1 MRASRTILAFGLLV
15 ASAATVTA
23 THSND
28 ANGDPAVHTN
38 SGVMTTEP
46 SASPLQFDISA
57 VTPSSVFS
65 DAHDSAGRTPS
76 ASRRAQTVSTPD
88 SRSARGFSSAEMSQ
102 RRVRLDAVSPDR
114 LLLFWV
120 RERERELRSFL
131 K

>member
-1 MRASRTILAFGLLV
+1 MRASHAVLAFGLLV

-23 THSND
+23 NHNSD
-28 ANGDPAVHTN
+28 ANNDPIAHTYTGN
-38 SGVMTTEP
+38 ELDG
-46 SASPLQFDISA
+46 APLSKLESFA
-57 VTPSSVFS
+57 VTRVPADLSN
-65 DAHDSAGRTPS
+65 AHARLRGRTPS

-120 RERERELRSFL
+120 RERKRELRSFL